1 MAAITIAASGAT
13 GLAAF
18 ELAKSPGGTFE
29 SGSFDGAGGLFK
41 VEAGGGVGEVKD

>member
-1 MAAITIAASGAT
+1 MAAITAIG